1 MPAHVMD
8 DRREFQRLRLSK
20 PILATMGENN
30 ALILDVGI
38 GGAFLEHYGKAESGD
53 RFPLRFRWQGDEI
66 DLVCEVARS
75 EIVRAPGGD
84 GASSVSH
91 SGVRFVDAGPGSTAR
106 LQNLIAT
113 FVGKVL
119 AAQKAN
125 ASGDRDES
133 AASMLS
139 RLGEARRMRTSG
151 FVAYHLEGELWSRTP
166 THSAKQPEDGFTV
179 AAFEDQEEVDALCHT
194 YQQAD
199 AEGRRLIRLVAEL
212 SVKSPRP

>member
-1 MPAHVMD
+1 MD

-20 PILATMGENN
+20 PILATMGDTN

-53 RFPLRFRWQGDEI
+53 RFSLRFRWQGEEI
-66 DLVCEVARS
+66 ELVCEVARS
-75 EIVRAPGGD
+75 EIIRSPGGD

-91 SGVRFVDAGPGSTAR
+91 SGVRFIESSPGSTPR

-125 ASGDRDES
+125 ASGDRDEN

-139 RLGEARRMRTSG
+139 KLGEARRMRTSG
-151 FVAYHLEGELWSRTP
+151 FHAYHLDGGRWVKTA

-179 AAFEDQEEVDALCHT
+179 AAFEDQEEVDALCRT
-194 YQQAD
+194 YEQSD

>member
-1 MPAHVMD
+1 
-8 DRREFQRLRLSK
+8 
-20 PILATMGENN
+20 MGEAN

-38 GGAFLEHYGKAESGD
+38 GGAFLEHYGKVESGD
-53 RFPLRFRWQGDEI
+53 LVPIRFRWQGEEI
-66 DLVCEVARS
+66 ELICEVARS
-75 EIVRAPGGD
+75 EVIRAPGGD
-84 GASSVSH
+84 GNSHVSH
-91 SGVRFVDAGPGSTAR
+91 TGVRFVEAKGDSTSR

-119 AAQKAN
+119 AAQRAN
-125 ASGDRDES
+125 ASGDRDEN

-139 RLGEARRMRTSG
+139 RLGEARRMRISG
-151 FVAYHLEGELWSRTP
+151 FIVYHLEQGAWSRTP

-179 AAFEDQEEVDALCHT
+179 AAFEDQDEVDALCQT
-194 YQQAD
+194 YEQSD